1 LLVILLVL
9 IALVA
14 RVDAAP
20 GGASVDLASRHAEA
34 LTGAG
39 PAAVVDDDGDEAA
52 EDRAAERAEIDDGEG
67 EADTADDRATEGE
80 LPGLLGE
87 IAPAAESLLGDRG
100 DARGPTGL
108 ALGDDDGAAGAP
120 ASLGFE
126 DAGDAAAGLAFGDD
140 DGPAG
145 GAAGAG
151 ALAMLDA
158 ELAPGDAIAGLDAA
172 DAGATAGA
180 QEVYEQWMRHR
191 RPSPWG
197 RLDVG
202 VSWRHRWSEP
212 IHTPAYSHDEIW
224 LVATWRR

>member
-20 GGASVDLASRHAEA
+20 GGASVDPANREA
-34 LTGAG
+34 DARTGAG
-39 PAAVVDDDGDEAA
+39 RAAVVDDDGDEEA
-52 EDRAAERAEIDDGEG
+52 EDRAAERAEIDDGEREG
-67 EADTADDRATEGE
+67 EADTADDRAAEGE

-100 DARGPTGL
+100 DASGPAGL

-126 DAGDAAAGLAFGDD
+126 DAGDAAAGLALGDD
-140 DGPAG
+140 DG
-145 GAAGAG
+145 AADAR

-158 ELAPGDAIAGLDAA
+158 ELAPGDATAGLDAA

-212 IHTPAYSHDEIW
+212 IHTPAYSHDQIW